1 MLQFEHPWLFLLLLA
16 PPLVWRLSP
25 AYREQREALQV
36 PCLKRLADLTRQAPM
51 QAAVVLRRHRVLLFL
66 LPFWWALIV
75 TALARPVWL
84 GDPIAKTEST
94 RALMLL
100 VDLSGSMDTRDFKA
114 ANGERISRLDAVK
127 EVLGRFIER
136 RKSDRL
142 GLIVFGSQPFL
153 QAPFTKDHAIVKM
166 LLDQTMTNMAGMQTA
181 IGDAIG
187 LALQHFESSR
197 AKHRVIVLLTDGN
210 DTGSRV
216 PPRKAAE
223 IAFHNCIAIHAIA
236 MGDPRTAG
244 EEKMDVE
251 ILEAIARTTRG
262 DYFRADD
269 RDGLDAIYHE
279 LDAIEPEKIKTI
291 SYRPQYPLFQWPVAA
306 VLVTFMA
313 YHFLMILLRSF
324 KNKTEDSTAS
334 AMRRTGQG

>member
-1 MLQFEHPWLFLLLLA
+1 MLQFEHPWLFLLLLV
-16 PPLVWRLSP
+16 PPLVWRVSP
-25 AYREQREALQV
+25 AYREQREALQI
-36 PCLKRLADLTRQAPM
+36 PYLMRLADLTRQPPT
-51 QAAVVLRRHRVLLFL
+51 QAAAVIRRHRVLLFL

-84 GDPIAKTEST
+84 GDPITKTESI
-94 RALMLL
+94 RDLMLL
-100 VDLSGSMDTRDFKA
+100 VDLSGSMDTRDFK
-114 ANGERISRLDAVK
+114 NPEGERISRLNAVK
-127 EVLGRFIER
+127 EVLGQFIER

-142 GLIVFGSQPFL
+142 GLIVFGSEPFL
-153 QAPFTKDHAIVKM
+153 QAPFTKDHAMVKM
-166 LLDQTMTNMAGMQTA
+166 LLDQTMTKMAGMQTA

-187 LALQHFESSR
+187 LALKHFESSR

-223 IAFHNCIAIHAIA
+223 IAFHNGITIHAIA

-251 ILEAIARTTRG
+251 TLKAIARTTRG

-269 RDGLDAIYHE
+269 LGRLDAVYRE
-279 LDAIEPEKIKTI
+279 LDAIEPEKTKTL
-291 SYRPQYPLFQWPVAA
+291 SYRPQYPLFQWPAA
-306 VLVTFMA
+306 LVLVTFMA
-313 YHFLMILLRSF
+313 YHFLMILFRGF
-324 KNKTEDSTAS
+324 KNKTDDFTAP
-334 AMRRTGQG
+334 AMRRAGQG